1 MFSKPGPAQ
10 QGNALF
16 DLLGRK
22 RAIAQKNMPLI
33 LLWYGADE
41 IGRNGIYAHPIFQR
55 RLAEQ
60 LLIGVVFQMHQNM
73 MAGLFALIEQRI
85 TKGLR
90 KGSNQH
96 LSLFFIKLAH
106 AV

>member
-10 QGNALF
+10 KNNTLF

-33 LLWYGADE
+33 LLWHGTDE

-73 MAGLFALIEQRI
+73 MPCLFALIEQSI
-85 TKGLR
+85 AKGLG
-90 KGSNQH
+90 KGRDQH
-96 LSLFFIKLAH
+96 FSLFFIKLAH